1 MLFRSLRARE
11 LDRAVLQQGAL
22 RIGGS
27 GLEVAGARDLGQ
39 LAAVEAPVTNERIST
54 GVPRLDVMLGGG
66 YYRGASV
73 LITGFPGTAKSTLS
87 GAFAEAACQ
96 RGERM
101 LFVSF
106 DSDANE
112 VVRNLSSVGI
122 KLERFVKKGMLRL
135 VSARTITGSAE
146 IHLMHIKKLAREHRA
161 RCLVIDPVSAL
172 AKTGNGS
179 TAHSVVERMMNWT
192 KAEGITI
199 VCTSLMDETGPQVE
213 TTPLQVSTIADT
225 WIHLNYVVHAGER
238 NRGLSIVKSRGTA
251 HSNQV
256 RELILSNMGVTLA
269 DAYTA
274 GGEVLM
280 GTLRWEKERS
290 VRAVREEAEVSREVK
305 KATFETEEAL
315 LEVRL
320 KAVQLELKVKRAE
333 RQALSRSASVRTD
346 ELARGRSHLQEL
358 RGMDDK

>member
-1 MLFRSLRARE
+1 
-11 LDRAVLQQGAL
+11 
-22 RIGGS
+22 
-27 GLEVAGARDLGQ
+27 
-39 LAAVEAPVTNERIST
+39 
-54 GVPRLDVMLGGG
+54 VPRLDVMLGGG

-87 GAFAEAACQ
+87 GAFAEAACG
-96 RGERM
+96 RGERT

-122 KLERFVKKGMLRL
+122 KLERFVKKGLLRL
-135 VSARTITGSAE
+135 VSARTTTGSAE
-146 IHLMHIKKLAREHRA
+146 IHLMHIKKLAREHGA
-161 RCLVIDPVSAL
+161 RCLIIDPISAL

-179 TAHSVVERMMNWT
+179 TAHSVVERMMSWT
-192 KAEGITI
+192 KVEGITI
-199 VCTSLMDETGPQVE
+199 VCTSLMDESGLQVE
-213 TTPLQVSTIADT
+213 STPLQVSTIADT
-225 WIHLNYVVHAGER
+225 WLHLNYLVHAGER

-256 RELILSNMGVTLA
+256 RELILSNTGVTLA

-280 GTLRWEKERS
+280 GTLRWEKERT
-290 VRAVREEAEVSREVK
+290 VRTAREELDATKELK
-305 KATFETEEAL
+305 KATFATEEAL

-320 KAVQLELKVKRAE
+320 KALQLELKVKRAE
-333 RQALSRSASVRTD
+333 KQVLSRSASARTD
-346 ELARGRSHLQEL
+346 DLARGRSHLQEL
-358 RGMDDK
+358 RGLDAK